1 MSRTS
6 TVYYRR
12 RRKDAA
18 DRRACYSKTKWR
30 TQEAAQHVI
39 TNLRR
44 EHPDVFAT
52 TVRPYR
58 CGNCKR
64 WHLGHEPTW

>member
-1 MSRTS
+1 MIASSMT
-6 TVYYRR
+6 YYRR
-12 RRKDAA
+12 RRKNAN
-18 DRRACYSKTKWR
+18 DRRACIGKTKWGS
-30 TQEAAQHVI
+30 QEAAQHAI

-58 CGNCKR
+58 CGACKR
-64 WHLGHEPTW
+64 WHLGHPPE